1 MDHYF
6 VGFTKAVSRE
16 IRFKAMWNVYSL
28 IKTAKR

>member
-16 IRFKAMWNVYSL
+16 IRFKANVYSL